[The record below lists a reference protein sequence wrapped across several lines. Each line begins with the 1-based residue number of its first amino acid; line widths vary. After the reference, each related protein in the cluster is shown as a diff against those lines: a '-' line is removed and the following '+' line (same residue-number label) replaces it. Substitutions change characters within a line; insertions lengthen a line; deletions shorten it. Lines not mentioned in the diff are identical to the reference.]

1 MRISDWS
8 SDVCSS
14 DLSPPVVCARRAH
27 LSIPPR
33 RSRMT
38 AGAKVSRLLALDLG
52 TKTGFAVGTPGCV
65 VTGRWDFS
73 PRRFEGGGMRYL
85 RFRRQLAEIPAVTP
99 LGEESGRAPW
109 RERVWQCGR
118 VSGGAG

>member
-1 MRISDWS
+1 
-8 SDVCSS
+8 
-14 DLSPPVVCARRAH
+14 
-27 LSIPPR
+27 
-33 RSRMT
+33 MT

-85 RFRRQLAEIPAVTP
+85 RFRRPLDEIHAVTP
-99 LGEESGRAPW
+99 IDEVAFEEVRRHLGRSEERRVGKGGVSTGRSRWSP
-109 RERVWQCGR
+109 C
-118 VSGGAG
+118 

>member
-8 SDVCSS
+8 SDLYSS
-14 DLSPPVVCARRAH
+14 DL
-27 LSIPPR
+27 R

-73 PRRFEGGGMRYL
+73 ARRFEGGGMRYL
-85 RFRRQLAEIPAVTP
+85 RFRRQLDEIHAAI
-99 LGEESGRAPW
+99 GRAW
-109 RERVWQCGR
+109 GREREGQYGVYL
-118 VSGGAG
+118 GGSRKCKKKK

>member
-1 MRISDWS
+1 
-8 SDVCSS
+8 
-14 DLSPPVVCARRAH
+14 
-27 LSIPPR
+27 
-33 RSRMT
+33 MT

-85 RFRRQLAEIPAVTP
+85 RFRRQLDEIHAVTP
-99 LGEESGRAPW
+99 IDEVAFEEVRRHLGVDAAHAYGGFMAQLTDRKSVVSGKRGSGR
-109 RERVWQCGR
+109 VDLGGR
-118 VSGGAG
+118 LIIQQK